1 MGFGVRKIRGDVS
14 GNSQAIVM
22 GGMERG
28 WWGRPAQTA
37 GPVWVGSRQD
47 ARCLPR
53 VGRRGVEVS
62 PGSRS
67 YPGGGTEA
75 GWLHVPK
82 WAGPRS
88 QNVNA
93 PLPPLPVRYHRG
105 IVIPSNCCS
114 TLLCPCRSEFT
125 DTILSVHPSDVLD
138 MPVDPNEPTYCLCH
152 QVSYGEM
159 IGCDNP
165 DVSVGHAAVGFCR
178 KMWGL
183 EMGSRMLRHPPV
195 GPWAG
200 SCTRWAGVGMG
211 EGTGGGMGRWQT
223 LCVWHTASY
232 MLTAALP
239 LSPAALQCPI
249 EWFHFACVDLTTKPK
264 GKWSVCCSISFP
276 RMRWGWLG
284 LVTFPALAPGALGVG
299 LGIWLCHTLVLC
311 PWPS

>member
-1 MGFGVRKIRGDVS
+1 MGAGLLRLPDLS
-14 GNSQAIVM
+14 G
-22 GGMERG
+22 
-28 WWGRPAQTA
+28 WDPA
-37 GPVWVGSRQD
+37 G
-47 ARCLPR
+47 CLPW
-53 VGRRGVEVS
+53 VGRRGPLEAQEGRPGVGVS

-88 QNVNA
+88 RKVNV

-105 IVIPSNCCS
+105 NVVPSNCCS

-165 DVSVGHAAVGFCR
+165 DVSVGHAVVGFCR
-178 KMWGL
+178 KMRDL
-183 EMGSRMLRHPPV
+183 ETGSRTLRHPSPPPPCPV

-200 SCTRWAGVGMG
+200 SCTRWAGMGRG
-211 EGTGGGMGRWQT
+211 EGTVGWGGGRLSVSGTQQAKCS
-223 LCVWHTASY
+223 LQ
-232 MLTAALP
+232 
-239 LSPAALQCPI
+239 LSPAPLPPC
-249 EWFHFACVDLTTKPK
+249 
-264 GKWSVCCSISFP
+264 SVRSSGF
-276 RMRWGWLG
+276 
-284 LVTFPALAPGALGVG
+284 
-299 LGIWLCHTLVLC
+299 TLPV
-311 PWPS
+311 